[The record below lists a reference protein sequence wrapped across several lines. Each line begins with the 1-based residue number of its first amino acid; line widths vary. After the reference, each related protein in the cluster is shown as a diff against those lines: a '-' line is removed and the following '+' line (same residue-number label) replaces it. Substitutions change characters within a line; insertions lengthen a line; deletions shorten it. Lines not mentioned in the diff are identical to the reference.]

1 MSATEPAR
9 PARAVPE
16 VGEELIRLTVP
27 ITRTTLVRYAGA
39 SGDFNPI
46 HHDDVRAAAVDLP
59 GVIAHGM
66 ATLGIAAAVVEE
78 WAGSPAAVRDV
89 STRFSR
95 PVVVPAGDGTEIE
108 VVARA
113 GAVDGDTVRVDVDV
127 THEGVSVLTRAR
139 VVVDLTLAS

>member
-1 MSATEPAR
+1 MSATE

-16 VGEELIRLTVP
+16 VGEELIRRAIPV
-27 ITRTTLVRYAGA
+27 TRTTLVRYAGA

-46 HHDDVRAAAVDLP
+46 HHDDARAAAVDLP

-78 WAGSPAAVRDV
+78 WAGTPA
-89 STRFSR
+89 
-95 PVVVPAGDGTEIE
+95 VVPAGDGTQIE
-108 VVARA
+108 VVAKA

-139 VVVDLTLAS
+139 VLVDLSLTA

>member
-1 MSATEPAR
+1 MSATE

-16 VGEELIRLTVP
+16 VGEELIRRAIPV
-27 ITRTTLVRYAGA
+27 TRTTLVRYAGA

-46 HHDDVRAAAVDLP
+46 HHDDARAAAVDLP

-78 WAGSPAAVRDV
+78 WAGSP
-89 STRFSR
+89 
-95 PVVVPAGDGTEIE
+95 VVVPAGDGTQIE
-108 VVARA
+108 VVAKA

-139 VVVDLTLAS
+139 VLVDLSLTA